1 MKKFAKVLLAAM
13 LMMTMVACGSKDE
26 AFKGGNFSGT
36 AKGFG
41 GDVTVELTLDANKT
55 ITAIN
60 TTSSETDGIGE
71 TAIDVLTE
79 KVLNT
84 NSLEVE
90 AVSGATISSEAF
102 VAAATAALEAA
113 GLKAADLVAK
123 ENESAGNQTLEADVV
138 VIGAGGAGMTAA
150 ITAAQAGKSVIIV
163 ESAAITGGNTSR
175 ATGGMNAAATSVQ
188 KNVEFAQEAKLLAGI
203 EKAKAYPELA
213 DLVATVEKQYE
224 DWKANPEGYFD
235 TPELFVLDTMVGGY
249 CKNNIELV
257 TTLANGGASAI
268 DWLGSLPTPLTLT
281 MVGTLSGASVNRAH
295 KAVNAEG
302 KMVSVGSYMV
312 PLLEENCKT
321 LGVEIMTETKAT
333 EIVMVDG
340 AAAGIVAVNGE
351 TTYTINAKSVVLAS
365 GGFGGNLDMV
375 VENKASL
382 AGFVSTNGATI
393 DGSGIKMAVAVGA
406 ATVDMGEIQ
415 IHPTVYVNPETGNT
429 SLITESIRGDG
440 AIVVNQEGVRF
451 VNEDETR
458 DVVSAAVLEQTGG
471 YAWVIFDQ
479 KMYDASATYAGYV
492 TKGLCVAK
500 EGLALAD
507 LAAAIGVDAT
517 VLETTVSTW
526 NTAVTNQ
533 KDEEFGRN
541 AFKNT
546 LDETYYAVKINPGIH
561 HCMGG
566 VVINTNTEVLDT
578 NGNAIANL
586 FAAGEVTGGVHGANR
601 LGGNAVAD
609 IVVFGRIAGAA
620 AAANAE

>member
-13 LMMTMVACGSKDE
+13 LMMTMVACGSNDSFKAGAYSGE
-26 AFKGGNFSGT
+26 AE
-36 AKGFG
+36 GFG
-41 GDVTVELTLDANKT
+41 GKVTVELTLDENKT
-55 ITAIN
+55 ITAVN
-60 TTSSETDGIGE
+60 VTSTETDGIGE
-71 TAIDVLTE
+71 AAIDVLSE
-79 KVLNT
+79 KVLAT
-84 NSLEVE
+84 NSL
-90 AVSGATISSEAF
+90 AVDAVAGATVSSEAF
-102 VAAATAALEAA
+102 VKAATAALTSA
-113 GLKAADLVAK
+113 GLKAEDLVAK
-123 ENESAGNQTLEADVV
+123 SGDTAGDQSLEADVV
-138 VIGAGGAGMTAA
+138 IVGAGGAGMTAA
-150 ITAAQAGKSVIIV
+150 ITAAQEGKTVIIV
-163 ESAAITGGNTSR
+163 ESAAIVGGNTSR

-188 KNVEFAQEAKLLAGI
+188 KDVEFAQEAKLLAGI

-213 DLVATVEKQYE
+213 ELVATVEKQYE

-249 CKNNIELV
+249 CVNNIELV
-257 TTLANGGASAI
+257 KTLAEGGASAI
-268 DWLGSLPTPLTLT
+268 DWLASLPTPLTLT

-295 KAVNAEG
+295 KAVNTEG
-302 KMVSVGSYMV
+302 KMVSVGAYMV
-312 PLLEENCKT
+312 PLLEENCKN

-333 EIVMVDG
+333 EIIMNNG
-340 AAAGIVAVNGE
+340 AAAGIKAVKGD
-351 TTYTINAKSVVLAS
+351 TTYTINAKSVILAS

-375 VENKASL
+375 VEYKPAL
-382 AGFVSTNGATI
+382 AGFVSTNASTV
-393 DGSGIKMAVAVGA
+393 DGSGIKMAIAVGA
-406 ATVDMGEIQ
+406 ATVDMEQIQ

-440 AIVVNQEGVRF
+440 AICVNQGGVRF

-458 DVVSAAVLEQTGG
+458 DVVSAAVLEQEGG

-507 LAAAIGVDAT
+507 LAAAIGCDAAT
-517 VLETTVSTW
+517 LEATITTW
-526 NTAVTNQ
+526 NAAVTSGN
-533 KDEEFGRN
+533 DAEFGRK

-546 LDETYYAVKINPGIH
+546 LDDTYYAVKINPGIH

-566 VVINTNTEVLDT
+566 VVINTNTEVLT
-578 NGNAIANL
+578 AAGTAIDNL
-586 FAAGEVTGGVHGANR
+586 YAAGEVTGGVHGANR

>member
-1 MKKFAKVLLAAM
+1 MKKFAKLFLAAA
-13 LMMTMVACGSKDE
+13 LTLTMAACGSTDSFKAGAYTGE
-26 AFKGGNFSGT
+26 AE
-36 AKGFG
+36 GFHG
-41 GDVTVELTLDANKT
+41 PVTVELTLDENKT
-55 ITAIN
+55 ITAVN
-60 TTSSETDGIGE
+60 VTSTETEGIGE
-71 TAIDVLTE
+71 TAIDVLSE
-79 KVLNT
+79 KVVAGNT
-84 NSLEVE
+84 L
-90 AVSGATISSEAF
+90 AVDAVAGATISSEAF

-113 GLKAADLVAK
+113 GLKAEDLVAK
-123 ENESAGNQTLEADVV
+123 SGETAGEQTKDVDVV
-138 VIGAGGAGMTAA
+138 IIGAGGAGMTAA
-150 ITAAQAGKSVIIV
+150 ITAAQAGKSVVIV
-163 ESAAITGGNTSR
+163 EAAAIVGGNTSR

-188 KNVEFAQEAKLLAGI
+188 KDVEFAQEAKLLAGI

-213 DLVATVEKQYE
+213 ELVATVEKQYE

-249 CKNNIELV
+249 CKNNIDLV
-257 TTLANGGASAI
+257 TTLANGGADAI
-268 DWLGSLPTPLTLT
+268 DWLATLPTPLTLT

-302 KMVSVGSYMV
+302 KMVNVGSYMV
-312 PLLEENCKT
+312 PLLEENCKN
-321 LGVEIMTETKAT
+321 LGVEILTETKAT
-333 EIVMVDG
+333 EIIMADG
-340 AAAGIVAVNGE
+340 AATGIKAVSGD
-351 TTYTINAKSVVLAS
+351 TTYTINAKSVILAS

-375 VENKASL
+375 VENKAEL

-393 DGSGIKMAVAVGA
+393 DGSGIEMAIAAGA
-406 ATVDMGEIQ
+406 ATVDMEQIQ
-415 IHPTVYVNPETGNT
+415 IHPTVYVNPETGAT
-429 SLITESIRGDG
+429 SLVTESIRGDG
-440 AIVVNQEGVRF
+440 AICVNQEGVRF

-492 TKGLCVAK
+492 SKGMCAAS
-500 EGLALAD
+500 EGLSLAD
-507 LAAAIGVDAT
+507 LAAAIGVDAAT
-517 VLETTVSTW
+517 LEATITTW
-526 NTAVTNQ
+526 NAAVTAG

-561 HCMGG
+561 HTMGG
-566 VVINTNTEVLDT
+566 VVINTNTEVLT
-578 NGNAIANL
+578 AEGTAIDNL
-586 FAAGEVTGGVHGANR
+586 YAAGEVTGGVHGANR